1 MEDSCIM
8 LSYIG
13 PLNWPEEDI
22 EILEFGEGDD
32 IETVTMYY

>member
-1 MEDSCIM
+1 MEDSCII
-8 LSYIG
+8 LFSHE